1 MTLHELGSALSNM
14 YSESDDGE
22 AVAMIHLFGVK
33 YADEIRISGES
44 MRAIVLAAGL
54 PQSYCTE
61 VAKGVKL
68 SKYVQVK

>member
-1 MTLHELGSALSNM
+1 MTLHELGSALSKM
-14 YSESDDGE
+14 YHESADGE

-44 MRAIVLAAGL
+44 MRGIVLAAGL
-54 PQSYCTE
+54 PQSYSTE

-68 SKYVQVK
+68 SKYVHVK